1 MATLPPGVSSADF
14 STALEQFAEA
24 VGPDWVFSS
33 DEDVALYRDAYSPF
47 WGEEQEL
54 VASAAVSPTRV
65 EEVQEVVRV
74 ANQYQI
80 PLYPIS
86 TGKNLGYGGSAP
98 SYSGSVVVDLKR
110 MNRVLEINER
120 NASCLVEPGMKSST
134 RLQRISL
141 GTIIN

>member
-14 STALEQFAEA
+14 STALGQFAEA

-65 EEVQEVVRV
+65 EEVQEVVRI

-86 TGKNLGYGGSAP
+86 TG
-98 SYSGSVVVDLKR
+98 
-110 MNRVLEINER
+110 
-120 NASCLVEPGMKSST
+120 ST
-134 RLQRISL
+134 RSTHRFDSGIYKNDCKKRSL
-141 GTIIN
+141 NHAFFPENRNQ